1 MGICWDT
8 KKVNDF
14 IEYFEHAVHNYM
26 EPLAAAHAAYE
37 KYENNETFAGQAAEK
52 SKTFIGLKQKELNRQ
67 QYELSKEMLKKYT
80 DLDETFKVM
89 VDPAADARIDTD
101 VVKKVQ
107 ARFQGQL
114 EGLERSGFNIQ
125 QKSMDVFDRLSK
137 YGCGVEEVYFRNTI
151 VKYDDY
157 CGTGGFLQDCIRKMV
172 DFDDEASRRVINS
185 GLKNAII
192 EHIDEVSEKTAG
204 LDSINSQ
211 AIEIDK
217 QTLSLVAFGSSLG
230 TSLGVNILPQN
241 NTEEVEIKE
250 FLDKNGI
257 RANKWFSKKDGY
269 FIIDK
274 PISEILRD
282 AGVDTKTL
290 DYESYD
296 DWYITGL
303 PKEDGSIV
311 YSIIKIREPM
321 DEQKAAKGIAVPFI
335 SMKITDLEKIISD
348 SKAGK
353 PLATQTVENF
363 KNDIYKLS
371 HANEYYKEHDDDL
384 LDYFENPKS
393 CGSYLIAEFAI
404 YKIAH
409 DPEFEDGVYEL
420 PFKYESFDDF
430 GGRDTLDHLAD
441 VGVYDKTKNTITI
454 KDPNNLSPDERTA
467 LLLIQTGDRD
477 QYAYAAENKYHAW
490 AYRDP
495 IHYPWKSSAIK
506 SDAGVGESKGLSYEK
521 SFKLPNGK
529 LYKEQYANHK
539 RG

>member
-37 KYENNETFAGQAAEK
+37 KYENNETFVGQAAEK

-67 QYELSKEMLKKYT
+67 QYELSKEMLKKYM

-157 CGTGGFLQDCIRKMV
+157 CGTGGFLHNCIKKME
-172 DFDDEASRRVINS
+172 DFDDESSRRVINS

-204 LDSINSQ
+204 LDSINPQ
-211 AIEIDK
+211 ATEIDK
-217 QTLSLVAFGSSLG
+217 QTISLVALGASLG

-269 FIIDK
+269 YLIDK
-274 PISEILRD
+274 PLSEILRD
-282 AGVDTKTL
+282 AGVSTDTFN
-290 DYESYD
+290 YEYYD

-311 YSIIKIREPM
+311 YSIVKVREPM
-321 DEQKAAKGIAVPFI
+321 DDQAAKQLAVPFK

-348 SKAGK
+348 SKAGR
-353 PLATQTVENF
+353 PLDNKAIENLS
-363 KNDIYKLS
+363 KDLDELTHGDDYCDTYDADIL
-371 HANEYYKEHDDDL
+371 NYYR
-384 LDYFENPKS
+384 NPES

-409 DPEFEDGVYEL
+409 DPEFEDGVYEI
-420 PFKYESFDDF
+420 PFKRKEFDRY
-430 GGRDTLDHLAD
+430 GGKQTLDHLAD
-441 VGVYDKTKNTITI
+441 VGVYDKKTNTIKI
-454 KDPNNLSPDERTA
+454 NDPDNLTPDERTA

-477 QYAYAAENKYHAW
+477 QYAYAAENQYHAEE
-490 AYRDP
+490 YYNGRLKEHS
-495 IHYPWKSSAIK
+495 IT
-506 SDAGVGESKGLSYEK
+506 SDAGVGESTLGPIYEYK
-521 SFKLPNGK
+521 FKLPSGK
-529 LYKEQYANHK
+529 YYKEQLEAHGSK
-539 RG
+539 